1 MALTECEKMIMKC
14 EQVRTRKVEFV
25 PVVNISPF
33 VRNSFEYLRKTL
45 SVEFEL
51 RKAR

>member
-1 MALTECEKMIMKC
+1 MKYEQLRIRKM
-14 EQVRTRKVEFV
+14 EFV

-33 VRNSFEYLRKTL
+33 IRNLFENLRKTL

-51 RKAR
+51 RKVR

>member
-1 MALTECEKMIMKC
+1 MALKYMKMIMKY

-25 PVVNISPF
+25 TVVNISPF
-33 VRNSFEYLRKTL
+33 VRNPSENLRKTL

-51 RKAR
+51 VKAR